1 MQALLHALAILCLLA
16 IPALADGPEPE
27 CGVGMP
33 HTTGTLS
40 FDPATIEVSKVFL
53 IEGGLVHNGTALC
66 IAVSIQCFR
75 ETNICE
81 MIEVP
86 LLRIMSHSEIGPITL
101 SDPMHIVEWTKHG
114 LIAAGQTHLCQ
125 RTQLSVDFDE
135 RKVQLVKTPLCPPGK
150 PARVEELQAFPM
162 SEQPRS

>member
-1 MQALLHALAILCLLA
+1 MNAAQRFIALAIVCLLA
-16 IPALADGPEPE
+16 IPALAAGPEQE

-33 HTTGTLS
+33 HTTGELS
-40 FDPATIEVSKVFL
+40 FDPESKVFV
-53 IEGGLVHNGTALC
+53 IDGGLVRNGTALC
-66 IAVSIQCFR
+66 IAVSIQCSR

-86 LLRIMSHSEIGPITL
+86 LLKIMSHFEIGPITL
-101 SDPMHIVEWTKHG
+101 TDPMHIVEWTKHG

-135 RKVQLVKTPLCPPGK
+135 RKVQFVKTPLCPPGK
-150 PARVEELQAFPM
+150 PARVEELQTFPM
-162 SEQPRS
+162 